1 MFSVLDDAIIENLS
15 RIEDDLD
22 DYSSSISDEEMQ
34 FGCGYSCISE
44 CSDECKGGC
53 SWNCD
58 ESATDD

>member
-1 MFSVLDDAIIENLS
+1 MLSVLNDDVIESLTC
-15 RIEDDLD
+15 IEEDVDN
-22 DYSSSISDEEMQ
+22 YSSSYTNEEMTY
-34 FGCGYSCISE
+34 GCGFSCISE